1 MSIDIFLKLILEE
14 IFYIIEHFQNI
25 CVMICYNFT
34 VKYFAFKMN
43 GGSKMKKI
51 LLILLVVGLM
61 GTASNFLCNAGALE
75 ETQIKNVV
83 TLAKSLK
90 MMTTDPNDKIPK
102 IKEILQSLSP
112 EELENLLNT
121 NT

>member
-1 MSIDIFLKLILEE
+1 
-14 IFYIIEHFQNI
+14 
-25 CVMICYNFT
+25 
-34 VKYFAFKMN
+34 MN

-61 GTASNFLCNAGALE
+61 GTTSNFLCNAGVLE
-75 ETQIKNVV
+75 ETQKKNVV
-83 TLAKSLK
+83 TLAKSRK
-90 MMTTDPNDKIPK
+90 VMATGPNDKMPN

>member
-1 MSIDIFLKLILEE
+1 
-14 IFYIIEHFQNI
+14 
-25 CVMICYNFT
+25 
-34 VKYFAFKMN
+34 MN

-61 GTASNFLCNAGALE
+61 VTASNFLCNAGVLD
-75 ETQIKNVV
+75 ETQIKNVI
-83 TLAKSLK
+83 LAKSRK
-90 MMTTDPNDKIPK
+90 MIATGPNDKMPN

-121 NT
+121 YT

>member
-1 MSIDIFLKLILEE
+1 
-14 IFYIIEHFQNI
+14 
-25 CVMICYNFT
+25 
-34 VKYFAFKMN
+34 
-43 GGSKMKKI
+43 MKKI

-61 GTASNFLCNAGALE
+61 GTASNFLCNAGVLE

-83 TLAKSLK
+83 TLAKSRK
-90 MMTTDPNDKIPK
+90 MMATGPNNKMPN

-121 NT
+121 NTWTNAFVCFVFYILGI

>member
-1 MSIDIFLKLILEE
+1 
-14 IFYIIEHFQNI
+14 
-25 CVMICYNFT
+25 
-34 VKYFAFKMN
+34 MN

-61 GTASNFLCNAGALE
+61 VTASNFLCNAGVLD
-75 ETQIKNVV
+75 ETQIKNVI
-83 TLAKSLK
+83 LAKSRK
-90 MMTTDPNDKIPK
+90 MIATGPNDKMPN

>member
-1 MSIDIFLKLILEE
+1 
-14 IFYIIEHFQNI
+14 
-25 CVMICYNFT
+25 
-34 VKYFAFKMN
+34 MN

>member
-1 MSIDIFLKLILEE
+1 
-14 IFYIIEHFQNI
+14 
-25 CVMICYNFT
+25 
-34 VKYFAFKMN
+34 
-43 GGSKMKKI
+43 MKKI

-61 GTASNFLCNAGALE
+61 VTASNFLCNAGVLD
-75 ETQIKNVV
+75 ETQIKNVI
-83 TLAKSLK
+83 LAKSRK
-90 MMTTDPNDKIPK
+90 MMATGPNDKMPN

>member
-1 MSIDIFLKLILEE
+1 
-14 IFYIIEHFQNI
+14 
-25 CVMICYNFT
+25 
-34 VKYFAFKMN
+34 MN

-61 GTASNFLCNAGALE
+61 VTASNFLCNAGVLD
-75 ETQIKNVV
+75 ETQIKNVI
-83 TLAKSLK
+83 LAKSRK
-90 MMTTDPNDKIPK
+90 MMATGPNDKMPN